1 MGVRKPPICRQPLA
15 TLRRRYARPTL
26 RRHGCA
32 LVLWIIARPR
42 ALATLS
48 TKSTGRLRYRG
59 GCWGTRGDAN
69 DSTSHV
75 CDRLIFDAERSIAGV
90 ADVPR
95 GLRLPTGLT
104 GIGSRPAA
112 IAFFRRGK
120 VTQLLTLILSGGSAR
135 MSLQSGQ
142 TNSIAVWWTKLNFT
156 AAISSKQLQ
165 LGHRSLPISTS
176 STTPS
181 LRTGI
186 QQILARKN

>member
-1 MGVRKPPICRQPLA
+1 MRAPLCGGTDVRSCCGLLLVRELSPHCQRNRLVGSDIGAGVGAP
-15 TLRRRYARPTL
+15 
-26 RRHGCA
+26 G
-32 LVLWIIARPR
+32 
-42 ALATLS
+42 
-48 TKSTGRLRYRG
+48 
-59 GCWGTRGDAN
+59 GDAN
-69 DSTSHV
+69 NLTSHV